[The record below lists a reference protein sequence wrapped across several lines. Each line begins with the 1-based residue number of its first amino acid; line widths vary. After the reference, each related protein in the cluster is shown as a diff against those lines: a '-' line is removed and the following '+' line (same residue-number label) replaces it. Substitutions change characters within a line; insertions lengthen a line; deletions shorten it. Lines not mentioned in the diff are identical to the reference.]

1 MDEIQ
6 ERICS
11 IFFYEGYLGV
21 APTVVT
27 LIKTLENSGYRIIVF
42 ATQNSYPYVKIFSHR
57 VKIFYLISG
66 FNSPII
72 SFFFKGIRKLGFQ
85 SLALV
90 LDFYLY
96 FFQCF
101 FKFIIQN
108 QKSNY
113 INIGIDTNGSIVA
126 LIKSRIFKQ
135 KMVYLSLEL
144 NEPSKYQNI
153 ATFLYK
159 YENEALKLSE
169 LILIQDQDRLR
180 VLSSYHN
187 ISNKQVIY
195 LPNSLAIDD
204 KNNNYTLD
212 CQNYFRNIFN
222 LSEEDW
228 PCLILH
234 AGAIAEEFF
243 SYEIAYAFS
252 KLDHPYALIF
262 HERKQRSQKESKIL
276 NIKKI
281 NSKNMFLSLNPVD
294 LSELYMIYS
303 SAHIGLAFYRND
315 IDENYSQIAK
325 ASGKLAQ
332 YLKYGK
338 PVIVNDIPSLSKIVR
353 QYGIGQIIKDPS
365 SKVEFEAAIATILAD
380 YDNYSKRAL
389 YCYQCEFDISK
400 KLQIFMQ
407 KLNSL

>member
-6 ERICS
+6 ERTCS

-27 LIKTLENSGYRIIVF
+27 LIRTLENSGYRVIVF
-42 ATQNSYPYVKIFSHR
+42 ATQNSYPCVKILSHR
-57 VKIFYLISG
+57 VRILYLISG
-66 FNSPII
+66 FNFPII
-72 SFFFKGIRKLGFQ
+72 SFFFKVIRKLGFE

-96 FFQCF
+96 FFQCL

-108 QKSNY
+108 QKSDS
-113 INIGIDTNGSIVA
+113 INIGIDTNGSIAA

-135 KMVYLSLEL
+135 KMIYLSLEL
-144 NEPSKYQNI
+144 NEPSKYKNI
-153 ATFLYK
+153 ANFLYRF
-159 YENEALKLSE
+159 ENEALKLSE
-169 LILIQDQDRLR
+169 LILIQDQDRFQ

-195 LPNSLAIDD
+195 LPNSLLIND
-204 KNNNYTLD
+204 KNNNCTLD
-212 CQNYFRNIFN
+212 HQNYFRNIFN

-228 PCLILH
+228 PYLILH
-234 AGAIAEEFF
+234 AGAIAQEFF

-252 KLDHPYALIF
+252 KLDQPYALIF
-262 HERKQRSQKESKIL
+262 HERKQRSHKESQIL
-276 NIKKI
+276 NIKKL

-315 IDENYSQIAK
+315 INENYSQIVK
-325 ASGKLAQ
+325 ASGKLAE

-338 PVIVNDIPSLSKIVR
+338 PVIVNDIPSLSKIVC
-353 QYGIGQIIKDPS
+353 QYGIGQIVKDPS
-365 SKVEFEAAIATILAD
+365 SEVEFETAIATILAD

-389 YCYQCEFDISK
+389 YCYQCEFDVSK
-400 KLQIFMQ
+400 NLQIFIH